1 MNIMKLKN
9 KILTNIAIGLIIFGS
24 FTIIY
29 FIFAHPFNN
38 PNSLLFSQFGDF
50 IGGFVGSLF
59 SLAGFLLIYETF
71 KLQKIAIDKQTEAIA
86 QQKDISD
93 IDRFENLFFNLLKN
107 YQEVKKEI
115 IAWFNDINTSEIKY
129 NYEVKGLE
137 FFIGSKN
144 ELKFLIKIFRER
156 RYISYDKLIEQ
167 NNDEDDQ
174 SDNNGLY
181 SKEEQIEE
189 LRMGLK
195 IDFYK
200 ISPEDYNRIKQ
211 LEVRIQIVEISK
223 LFFKKNNYAIA
234 NYFNFLFMIV
244 DFVENSKIKKEENT
258 KYIGFII
265 TQMTKFELFL
275 LYYYLIANNELF
287 ESKQYISFLFE
298 NLYEEDLL
306 EKEHNNLINSISLN
320 KRDL

>member
-1 MNIMKLKN
+1 MKLKN